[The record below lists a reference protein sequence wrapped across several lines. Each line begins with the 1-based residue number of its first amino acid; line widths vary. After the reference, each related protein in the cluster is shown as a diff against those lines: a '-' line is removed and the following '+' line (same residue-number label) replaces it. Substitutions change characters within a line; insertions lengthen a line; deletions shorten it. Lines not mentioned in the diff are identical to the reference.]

1 MRILV
6 VDDEPVVVQTLCS
19 LIEDVG
25 HDALGV
31 TDGPTALDHFRRAR
45 YNVVVVDLVMPQMN
59 GLEVLRRLHATNREA
74 RLVAMTGGLSDVDD
88 VLHKAG
94 IPLVRKPIIT
104 AADVR
109 ALIEAR

>member
-19 LIEDVG
+19 LIEDIG

-45 YNVVVVDLVMPQMN
+45 YDVVVDLVMPQMN